1 MRQGRPAIGLVLA
14 LALVTGVWV
23 SCDGQTKPSKTVDPY
38 HAAYDGWELRPLEK
52 ARREGRL
59 VFQSDF
65 SPAGLARDWT
75 ADGLTIGLTKGAAVL
90 SLSPGRITADKK
102 YGVLWSRVAF
112 AEPQMIEVEF
122 TLDPVSLHDAN
133 IFWGQKE
140 PAADALGKDQ
150 ECFITS
156 CFGWGGR
163 SSGLE
168 GVRSGPLGITATV
181 APRPGKRYAAVWI
194 IRGRTQFLYLDGTL
208 LVYSQSPEPPPA
220 SGLLGLSVFQSK
232 VAFHSVRVYAL
243 SIIH

>member
-1 MRQGRPAIGLVLA
+1 MGLVLA
-14 LALVTGVWV
+14 LPLIAGLWAFCG
-23 SCDGQTKPSKTVDPY
+23 GQTKASKTVDPY

-52 ARREGRL
+52 ARREGKL

-65 SPAGLARDWT
+65 SDAGLVRDWT
-75 ADGLTIGLTKGAAVL
+75 VDGLTVGLTKGAAVL
-90 SLSPGRITADKK
+90 SLSPDRIGANRK
-102 YGVLWSRVAF
+102 YGVLWSRAAF

-122 TLDPVSLHDAN
+122 TLDPASLHDAN

-140 PAADALGKDQ
+140 PAADALGQDQ

-156 CFGWGGR
+156 CFGWGGL

-181 APRPGKRYAAVWI
+181 APRPGRRYAATWI
-194 IRGRTQFLYLDGTL
+194 IRGRIQCLYLDGTL
-208 LVYSQSPEPPPA
+208 LVYSQSPKPPPA

-232 VAFHSVRVYAL
+232 VAFHSVRVYSLGAEQA
-243 SIIH
+243 IN